1 MYFYCMRNE
10 NNGVTFAILRIS
22 YGKYDMWQYFS
33 TGTIQ
38 WISVNVDFYY
48 LYREL
53 GDNLNSS
60 VSTNNQTVNAD
71 VYNEN
76 SIVDYLKSINV
87 DSSFKSRKKLAKENG
102 IGNYI
107 GSAKQNVLLLNML
120 RNKTANN
127 LYKIASKYM

>member
-1 MYFYCMRNE
+1 M
-10 NNGVTFAILRIS
+10 
-22 YGKYDMWQYFS
+22 
-33 TGTIQ
+33 
-38 WISVNVDFYY
+38 
-48 LYREL
+48 YREL